1 MRSRIVKIGNS
12 KGIRIPKPFLDQTG
26 IREDVELEIEGDRI
40 ILRPV
45 SDPRKGWEGA
55 FKAMADAGDDIPVI
69 DDDRLDHSWDE
80 EEWQW

>member
-26 IREDVELEIEGDRI
+26 IREDVELEVENHRI
-40 ILRPV
+40 IVRPV
-45 SDPRKGWEGA
+45 SDPRKGWEDS
-55 FKAMADAGDDIPVI
+55 FKAMADSGDDKPVI
-69 DDDRLDHSWDE
+69 DDESLGHSWDE

>member
-26 IREDVELEIEGDRI
+26 IIEDVELEVESNRI
-40 ILRPV
+40 IVRPV
-45 SDPRKGWEGA
+45 PDPRKGWEDT
-55 FKAMADAGDDIPVI
+55 FKVMAEADDDKPVI
-69 DDDRLDHSWDE
+69 DDESLEHSWDQ

>member
-26 IREDVELEIEGDRI
+26 IGEDVELEVENNRI
-40 ILRPV
+40 IVRPV
-45 SDPRKGWEGA
+45 SDPRKGWDDA
-55 FKAMADAGDDIPVI
+55 FKGMAEAGDDKPEI
-69 DDDRLDHSWDE
+69 DDKNIDHSWDD

>member
-26 IREDVELEIEGDRI
+26 IGEDVELEVESNRI
-40 ILRPV
+40 IVRPV
-45 SDPRKGWEGA
+45 LDSREGWEDS
-55 FKAMADAGDDIPVI
+55 FKAMAETGDDKPLI
-69 DDDRLDHSWDE
+69 DDENLDHSWDE